1 MQGGRCRCFFAAAQ
15 LEKRLFEPAAFTLG
29 QEGELSNQEVDRRDA
44 FVHVIIFII
53 DDILTQTL
61 IQCDNQHH
69 RLLLLSLVERL
80 FTEDDD
86 ATQQQQPKDER
97 NLIADAIRTLVWRDG
112 FLLAQ
117 VRLKKNQKRAAES
130 TLLFYFGN
138 NV

>member
-1 MQGGRCRCFFAAAQ
+1 MQCGRCRCFFAAAQ

-86 ATQQQQPKDER
+86 ATQQQQKDGR
-97 NLIADAIRTLVWRDG
+97 NLIADAIRTLAWRGG

-117 VRLKKNQKRAAES
+117 VRLKKKTRKKHANPP
-130 TLLFYFGN
+130 LLFYFGN